1 MSDEFEFFS
10 NDPNRWNYN
19 QFINTPNADPYN
31 LKRII
36 TITSNNSY
44 NMMKYNAVIM
54 LKEILKHTSQYLN
67 NDVKIWI
74 EKKALQGTKSYY
86 WDILSITTN
95 LFYYYLFR
103 TDETINYKKFRLW
116 FRQNPLY
123 INNSNIDNYPD
134 EFLNISENRRDYK
147 YKEYL
152 NTLTFKKLYNKVREI
167 EDHEIKYK
175 FIIICDYLKEFFFL
189 WYCGL

>member
-1 MSDEFEFFS
+1 MSDEFYFFS
-10 NDPNRWNYN
+10 NDSNNWNYN
-19 QFINTPNADPYN
+19 PFINTPNADPYN

-36 TITSNNSY
+36 TISGTNSY

-74 EKKALQGTKSYY
+74 EKKALQGTKSDF
-86 WDILSITTN
+86 WDLLSITTN

-123 INNSNIDNYPD
+123 IKSND
-134 EFLNISENRRDYK
+134 E
-147 YKEYL
+147 
-152 NTLTFKKLYNKVREI
+152 T
-167 EDHEIKYK
+167 IKK
-175 FIIICDYLKEFFFL
+175 FISPSKIFKCFII
-189 WYCGL
+189 

>member
-1 MSDEFEFFS
+1 MTDELDFFS
-10 NDPNRWNYN
+10 NDSNNWNYN
-19 QFINTPNADPYN
+19 PFINTPDADPYN
-31 LKRII
+31 LKR
-36 TITSNNSY
+36 TITMTGTNSY
-44 NMMKYNAVIM
+44 NMLKYNAVIM

-67 NDVKIWI
+67 DDIKHWI
-74 EKKALQGTKSYY
+74 NKKALQGTKSDY

-103 TDETINYKKFRLW
+103 TDETINYKKLSLW

-152 NTLTFKKLYNKVREI
+152 NPLI
-167 EDHEIKYK
+167 
-175 FIIICDYLKEFFFL
+175 
-189 WYCGL
+189 